1 MGKYLNLLTFRVKE
15 KEKLFLKEAITY
27 MIIEANHH
35 YATVELAVCLWQR
48 KNKWSGT
55 CASFHITHVQ
65 W

>member
-35 YATVELAVCLWQR
+35 YATVELAVCL
-48 KNKWSGT
+48 
-55 CASFHITHVQ
+55 
-65 W
+65 